1 MNKKVRKAI
10 IPAAGLGTRF
20 LPATKAIAKEML
32 PIVDIPTI
40 QYIIQ
45 EAVDSGIEEILII
58 TNSNKHAMENH
69 FDKNYELEERL
80 KESGKLEQVKMIQD
94 IADMANI
101 YYIRQ
106 KEPKGLGHA
115 VLCAKSFIGDEP
127 FAVLLGDDVVVNKE
141 GKPALKQ
148 LIEQYGK
155 TSASVIG
162 VQTVDKKDVSKYGIV
177 EPSKSHPA
185 KGRLVKLT
193 DMVEKPAV
201 EKAPSQLAV
210 LGRYVLTP
218 EIFELLETQ
227 GKGAGGE
234 IQLTDAIKRLL
245 DRQAVYAY
253 DFEGKRYDVKRYDV
267 GDKFGFI
274 KATIDFALDREDL
287 HDQVSK
293 HIQDIVNNK

>member
-1 MNKKVRKAI
+1 MKNLKVRKAI

-69 FDKNYELEERL
+69 FDKNYELEARL
-80 KESGKLEQVKMIQD
+80 TESGKLEQVKMIQD
-94 IADMANI
+94 IANMANI

-141 GKPALKQ
+141 GNPALKQ
-148 LIEQYGK
+148 LIDAYEK
-155 TSASVIG
+155 TSASVVG
-162 VQTVDKKDVSKYGIV
+162 VQTVPKADVNKYGIV

-193 DMVEKPAV
+193 DMVEKPKV
-201 EKAPSQLAV
+201 EEAPSQLAV

-218 EIFELLETQ
+218 EIFDLLETQ
-227 GKGAGGE
+227 GKGASGE

-253 DFEGKRYDVKRYDV
+253 DFEGNRYDV

-274 KATIDFALDREDL
+274 KATIDFSLDREEL
-287 HDQVSK
+287 HDKVLNY
-293 HIQDIVNNK
+293 IQSLVANENK

>member
-1 MNKKVRKAI
+1 MKVRKAI

-32 PIVDIPTI
+32 PIVDIPTV
-40 QYIIQ
+40 QYIIE

-115 VLCAKSFIGDEP
+115 VLCAKSFIGNEP

-148 LIEQYGK
+148 LIEQYSK

-253 DFEGKRYDVKRYDV
+253 DFEGMRYDV

-287 HDQVSK
+287 HDQVSEYICSLVK
-293 HIQDIVNNK
+293 NHA

>member
-148 LIEQYGK
+148 LIEQYSK

-253 DFEGKRYDVKRYDV
+253 DFEGKRYDV
-267 GDKFGFI
+267 GDKLGFLE
-274 KATIDFALDREDL
+274 ATIDFALKRPELRDEFL
-287 HDQVSK
+287 K
-293 HIQDIVNNK
+293 FT